1 MADLDGDGVI
11 DLLSGSWPGE
21 IYLFLGGRDGGF
33 RAGEALED
41 REGKPINVGHAAAA
55 FAADWDGDGDLDL
68 VVGTLL
74 GEVHLV
80 PNGGSVQESAFGA
93 SRRLVAGGE
102 PIVAPDGDAG
112 PVIADWDGDGK
123 LDLIVGTGAGS
134 VLWYR
139 NLGPTGAPR
148 LARAETLVEA
158 SPIGWADDA
167 RRRAGDWGLR
177 AKVCVTDW
185 DGDGRPNLLLGDICG
200 GFEEKPRQEA
210 DERAVEARALDV
222 IPELNREWAAAFRRY
237 RALLVAPG
245 PDGEQGRCARTGE
258 LSSLRATLRRY
269 KDEIAE
275 AQRLQALYRPQY
287 QHHGFVWLFRRQP
300 AHERAP
306 DRTHPRARPDRGLR

>member
-1 MADLDGDGVI
+1 MADLDGDGTI

-21 IYLFLGGRDGGF
+21 IYLFRGGRDGRF
-33 RAGEALED
+33 RAGEALTD
-41 REGKPINVGHAAAA
+41 REGTPINVGHAAAA
-55 FAADWDGDGDLDL
+55 FAADWDRDGDLDL

-74 GEVHLV
+74 GQVHLV
-80 PNGGSVQESAFGA
+80 PNGGSSRAFAFGA
-93 SRRLVAGGE
+93 SRRLEAGGE

-112 PVIADWDGDGK
+112 PVIADWDGDGE

-139 NLGPTGAPR
+139 NLGTMGAPR

-167 RRRAGDWGLR
+167 RRRPGDWGLR

-185 DGDGRPNLLLGDICG
+185 DGDGRPDLLLGDICG
-200 GFEEKPRQEA
+200 GFEEKPRQEP
-210 DERAVEARALDV
+210 DERAAEARARDV
-222 IPELNREWAAAFRRY
+222 LPELNIQWAVTFRRY
-237 RALLVAPG
+237 RALLAAPE
-245 PDGEQGRCARTGE
+245 PDVEQGRRARTGE
-258 LSSLRATLRRY
+258 LSSLRATLRRH

-306 DRTHPRARPDRGLR
+306 DRPHPRARPDRGSR